1 MRDYGWSRLQ
11 RKMSD
16 DYTQRKKGQKNVNRK
31 RSNIESL
38 GENNG
43 QKEKYLPKSDQY
55 LFSFFITHRTPQYY
69 I

>member
-1 MRDYGWSRLQ
+1 MESLAKEDERWLYP
-11 RKMSD
+11 
-16 DYTQRKKGQKNVNRK
+16 TKKGQKNVNRK